1 MATPPIE
8 LADLSRA
15 LSSLSQGKVR
25 FMCVELGVPPATL
38 SNIDASHPRD
48 ALRCITEYL
57 EALLAYDVSLSW
69 ERIVDV
75 LNSSRLRQHPL
86 AANIRRAY
94 CMGGQASCL
103 DSPFP
108 RRYLSPSSSDS
119 GEGDHSRTSGAE
131 AATSSYSL
139 RQQEKKGRGSG
150 HDTPSPLPQSPLPM
164 TQKPFDGREL
174 VKKVTHFKKKFRSVV
189 IRTNV
194 HLSQKMSQEDFDCF
208 KIDLITLPMGR
219 TQNFLQR
226 EVEKI
231 QEAKS
236 VQEVFKILDPYWNH
250 VDYDLLEHIVKEYC
264 DETIKTLMEGY
275 KRELH
280 EFEKATP
287 VKNFTSTAVDLYPLP
302 PDYMIL
308 SLTLR
313 LDAEECS
320 LYHARE
326 VKNSIT
332 ERANLEPYVLLLNSL
347 HASVVVLTI
356 AFPIALFK
364 PVKRALDSEFLKKL
378 VVVPGSIV
386 SQPLQPS
393 SPPTHRQQVRRA
405 NHQ

>member
-1 MATPPIE
+1 MVWIRLSLVYTSAHPHPI
-8 LADLSRA
+8 
-15 LSSLSQGKVR
+15 QGKVIQGKVIILVQVVLKQQ
-25 FMCVELGVPPATL
+25 FPTL
-38 SNIDASHPRD
+38 YVNKKKGS
-48 ALRCITEYL
+48 
-57 EALLAYDVSLSW
+57 EALDM
-69 ERIVDV
+69 I
-75 LNSSRLRQHPL
+75 Q
-86 AANIRRAY
+86 
-94 CMGGQASCL
+94 
-103 DSPFP
+103 
-108 RRYLSPSSSDS
+108 
-119 GEGDHSRTSGAE
+119 
-131 AATSSYSL
+131 
-139 RQQEKKGRGSG
+139 
-150 HDTPSPLPQSPLPM
+150 PSPLLQSPLPM

-174 VKKVTHFKKKFRSVV
+174 VKKVTHFKNKFRSVV

-208 KIDLITLPMGR
+208 KIDLKTLPMGR
-219 TQNFLQR
+219 TQKCLQR

-231 QEAKS
+231 QEAKL

-280 EFEKATP
+280 EFEKATT
-287 VKNFTSTAVDLYPLP
+287 VKKFTSTVVDLYPLP
-302 PDYMIL
+302 PDYMTI
-308 SLTLR
+308 SLTLG

-347 HASVVVLTI
+347 QASVVVLTI

-393 SPPTHRQQVRRA
+393 SPPTDRQQVRWA